1 MSLPKTFNFKLID
14 SESIYTAEEKENRF
28 DIYYQD
34 KKLYPIDTKTVAKF
48 VGRGDWEIIKDNPI
62 GNYESIGTKIG
73 QLVDKKN
80 MQYGDSFNKSGQIL
94 EILYPNGVQPNQY
107 RDMQAVT
114 RIIDKLMRIANGNQG
129 DENAYEDLAGYG
141 ILMSGGENE

>member
-94 EILYPNGVQPNQY
+94 EILYPNGVQPTDY
-107 RDMQAVT
+107 RELLAVT
-114 RIIDKLMRIANGNQG
+114 RVIDKLMRIANGNQG
-129 DENAYEDLAGYG
+129 EENAWNDIGGYS
-141 ILMSGGENE
+141 ILMSDER